1 MYAIVESNTVTKVI
15 TNPKALTIGD
25 VQYPSKIFSLWSE
38 AELKAIGI
46 YIVEFNHT
54 NKKDE
59 SYYNNTNETIAYD
72 SSADKVTSSFGSAT
86 AKAISDS
93 LWTQQDSDDGLLPS
107 NKSVGDLKTEGLKTI
122 KKRIINDQASGIL
135 AQTDWYVTKAT
146 EVTSYTVPS
155 SVTTHRTNVRAKCN
169 EMQTAIDG
177 CANVEALITLYA
189 YVNTGTEENPVMTR
203 PLGEFPTLE
212 L

>member
-1 MYAIVESNTVTKVI
+1 MYAIVEDNTVTKVI

-25 VQYPSKIFSLWSE
+25 VQYPSKIFSLWSVE
-38 AELKAIGI
+38 ELKAIGI
-46 YIVEFNHT
+46 YVVEFNHT

-59 SYYNNTNETIAYD
+59 EYYINTNETIAYD

-86 AKAISDS
+86 AKRLNDENAVDE
-93 LWTQQDSDDGLLPS
+93 DGNNVLD
-107 NKSVGDLKTEGLKTI
+107 NDGKQVINYGLKTI

-135 AQTDWYVTKAT
+135 SQTDWYVTKAT
-146 EVTSYTVPS
+146 EVESYTVPS

-177 CANVEALITLYA
+177 CANIEALITLYS
-189 YVNTGTEENPVMTR
+189 YTEQDDGSFTR
-203 PLGEFPTLE
+203 PLGEFPELE